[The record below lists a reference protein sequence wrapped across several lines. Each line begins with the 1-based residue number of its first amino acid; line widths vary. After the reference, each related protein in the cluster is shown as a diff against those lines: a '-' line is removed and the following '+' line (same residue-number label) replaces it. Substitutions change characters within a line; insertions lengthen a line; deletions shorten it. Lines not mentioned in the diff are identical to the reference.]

1 MLTEFIEI
9 QNNYNYALNRTKD
22 VIIGGG
28 LFVFP
33 TDTVYGLGCIYNNED
48 SVRKIYEIKG
58 RDFQKP
64 LAAYFSSVQMAEK
77 YIVPQNNIFY
87 ELSQKYLPGELTIIV
102 GKNNIIPDYVTS
114 NQNTLGIRIP
124 RNKFILELIE
134 FLGVPFVGTSANIS
148 NYPSA
153 KTAKEAFDIFNGK
166 IDLVLE
172 DDKSHKGL
180 ESTVLSIVN
189 DEMKILRPG
198 AIEIKF

>member
-9 QNNYNYALNRTKD
+9 HNNYKNALDRAKE
-22 VIIGGG
+22 ILSQGG

-64 LAAYFSSVQMAEK
+64 LVAYFSSIQMAEK
-77 YIVPQNNIFY
+77 YIKPQNQMFY
-87 ELSQKYLPGELTIIV
+87 DLSQKYLPGELTIIV
-102 GKNNIIPDYVTS
+102 NKNDLIPDFVTS

-124 RNKFILELIE
+124 RNDFIINLIE
-134 FLGVPFVGTSANIS
+134 ILGVPFVGTSANIS

-153 KTAKEAFDIFNGK
+153 KTAKDAYDIFNGK
-166 IDLVLE
+166 IELVLE

-189 DEMKILRPG
+189 DEIKILRPG
-198 AIEIKF
+198 AIAIDL